1 MLNVQTVADEETE
14 EQKVE
19 KHKTFVEKYTKEIQH
34 FGMCL
39 HRRCWNILRIFSK
52 MLMGSN

>member
-34 FGMCL
+34 FGMC
-39 HRRCWNILRIFSK
+39 CWNILRIFSK
-52 MLMGSN
+52 MLVGSN